1 MKEVATIGGIGSA
14 IGALLYIIINLFL
27 PSDVSIFS
35 LSFANPEQLINNL
48 PTMLIVAV
56 ISELVG
62 LIIGGIIAKVTDL
75 L

>member
-14 IGALLYIIINLFL
+14 IGALLYVTINLFL
-27 PSDVSIFS
+27 PSGVSIFS

-48 PTMLIVAV
+48 PTMLLVAV

-62 LIIGGIIAKVTDL
+62 LAIGTVIAKVTDL
-75 L
+75 I